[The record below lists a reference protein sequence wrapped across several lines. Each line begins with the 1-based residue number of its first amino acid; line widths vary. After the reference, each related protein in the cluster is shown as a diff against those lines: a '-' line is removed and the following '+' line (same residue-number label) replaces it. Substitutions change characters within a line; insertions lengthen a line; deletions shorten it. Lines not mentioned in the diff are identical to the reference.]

1 MAYRLTAKDTELAV
15 AFRRIATEQ
24 ARDAVA
30 KIAATDA
37 AGAGAHGTVHEV
49 RKHGKKLRA
58 LIRLFRPVFAGHAEE
73 NAVIRDAAR
82 RLSGLRDRAVML
94 QTHDGLVSALPP
106 GEERRQ
112 LAPIRARLTRLARTT
127 AAPGDLAAELAR
139 YGEVM
144 AALAARAEH
153 WRLSA
158 DGRAAL
164 EPGLARV
171 WKRARRTLAA
181 ALKAPSP
188 EAIHE
193 WRKRVKDHWYHA
205 RLLEPVFP
213 EMIGPQRTLAD
224 ELGEAL
230 GDHNDLAVYRRWLDG
245 PESDGLD
252 KGRRAAA
259 DALAA
264 ARQKALRAQGFAIGR
279 RLFAEPPEA
288 IAERWAAWWEIWRA
302 EKG

>member
-1 MAYRLTAKDTELAV
+1 MAYRLSVKDADLAA
-15 AFRRIATEQ
+15 AFRRIAAEE
-24 ARDAVA
+24 ARAAVA
-30 KIAATDA
+30 KIAADDD
-37 AGAGAHGTVHEV
+37 AGAHRAVHEV

-58 LIRLFRPVFAGHAEE
+58 LIRLFRPVFADHAEE

-94 QTHDGLVSALPP
+94 QTHDGLAAALPA
-106 GEERRQ
+106 GAERRR

-127 AAPGDLAAELAR
+127 AAVEDLAAELAR

-144 AALAARAEH
+144 AALAARAEN
-153 WRLSA
+153 WQLSA
-158 DGRAAL
+158 GGRPAL

-171 WKRARRTLAA
+171 WKQARRTLAA
-181 ALKAPSP
+181 AKKSPSA
-188 EAIHE
+188 ETIHE

-205 RLLEPVFP
+205 RILEPVFP
-213 EMIGPQRTLAD
+213 EMIAPQRALAD

-252 KGRRAAA
+252 KSRRAAA

-264 ARQKALRAQGFAIGR
+264 GRQKLLLTRSLTIGQ

-288 IAERWAAWWEIWRA
+288 MAARWAAWWEIWRA
-302 EKG
+302 ETD